1 MNLPTAL
8 TWLRVA
14 LIVPLAWAFEATP
27 VGTAA
32 AGREWAWI
40 AFGCYV
46 VASVTDYFDGMLA
59 RRWGQT
65 TTLGALL
72 DPLADKVLVACALVG
87 LAYHGVVPAWTVT
100 LIVAREFLVTGLRV
114 AVAEKGGGVTP
125 ASWPGKVKTVLQ
137 MVALALYL
145 WPPGG
150 IKWAADPVYA
160 LALLLTVSSGAE
172 YVWKSRHVLK

>member
-8 TWLRVA
+8 TWLRIL
-14 LIVPLAWAFEATP
+14 LILPLAWAFEITP
-27 VGTAA
+27 IGTVEAA
-32 AGREWAWI
+32 RDLAWI
-40 AFGCYV
+40 AFACYV
-46 VASVTDYFDGMLA
+46 VASLTDYFDGLLA

-72 DPLADKVLVACALVG
+72 DPLADKVLVAAALIG
-87 LAYHGVVPAWTVT
+87 LAYREVIPAWAVT
-100 LIVAREFLVTGLRV
+100 LVVAREFLVTGLRV

-125 ASWPGKVKTVLQ
+125 ASWPGKIKTVLQ

-150 IKWAADPVYA
+150 LKWAADPVFV
-160 LALLLTVSSGAE
+160 LALILTVASGAE
-172 YVWKSRHVLK
+172 YVWKSRHVFR